1 MKKFIAPILLAMTL
15 MPSIGCK
22 EATDVE
28 INTKPQSVI
37 KSASKL
43 NTELTSSLDKSAIY
57 TSMKRVSDWQLQY
70 YNKNT
75 YQFEG
80 DKKGTYL
87 ALAEGDADPL
97 GWVYAAYHIGM
108 ARWSALAD
116 SKGDSQYLALQ
127 YQYAQH
133 HKYLL
138 GPRIYNADDY
148 AIGQLYLDLY
158 EIYKKPEML
167 VPLKVIFDTIMQS
180 PSTVNLEIVVVD
192 QVSKLTGNT
201 IKDSYNGLTSSLVPA
216 KNRWS
221 WADAIF
227 MGPPVW
233 IHLSKLTGDERYLA
247 FADKEFW
254 ETVNLLWD
262 EEDNLFYRDSR
273 FFDKREENGEKV
285 IWARGVG
292 WVAAGLARILE
303 QLPKNHIKRAEYENI
318 FVKLM
323 TRLAGAQQSD
333 GLWRPSVLAPDS
345 QPFRETSGTAL
356 IAFGY
361 AFGINNGLLDKDT
374 FQPVV
379 EKAWAA
385 LVGSVQANGKLGWVQ
400 QIGYKPES
408 VTEDDTQ
415 IFAIGAFL
423 LTGSELFKLA
433 NK

>member
-1 MKKFIAPILLAMTL
+1 MKRFITPLVLILTLVSSTSCSAETNTSENIDKESIYASMKK
-15 MPSIGCK
+15 
-22 EATDVE
+22 
-28 INTKPQSVI
+28 VI
-37 KSASKL
+37 
-43 NTELTSSLDKSAIY
+43 
-57 TSMKRVSDWQLQY
+57 DWQLLH
-70 YNKNT
+70 YNKQKREFET
-75 YQFEG
+75 DDKKAYIALGEG
-80 DKKGTYL
+80 DS
-87 ALAEGDADPL
+87 DPL
-97 GWVYAAYHIGM
+97 GWVYASFHIGM
-108 ARWSALAD
+108 DRWSKLAD
-116 SKGDSQYLALQ
+116 SKGDSQYLKLQ
-127 YQYAQH
+127 YDYAKH
-133 HKYLL
+133 YNYLL

-158 EIYKKPEML
+158 EKYKEPEML
-167 VPLKVIFDTIMQS
+167 VPLKVIFDTILQS
-180 PSTVNLEIVVVD
+180 PSTVGLEIEVID
-192 QVSKLTGNT
+192 QVSKISGQI
-201 IKDSYNGLTSSLVPA
+201 IKDSYAGLASTLVPA

-233 IHLSKLTGDERYLA
+233 IHLAKITGDDKYLE

-254 ETVNLLWD
+254 QTVNLLWD
-262 EEDNLFYRDSR
+262 EDDQLFYRDSR
-273 FFDKREENGEKV
+273 FFDRREENGQKV

-303 QLPKNHIKRAEYENI
+303 HLPEDHAKRAKYEDI

-333 GLWRPSVLAPDS
+333 GLWRPSVLAPES
-345 QPFRETSGTAL
+345 QPYRETSGTAL
-356 IAFGY
+356 MAYGY
-361 AFGINNGLLDKDT
+361 AFGINNGLLDKEK

-379 EKAWAA
+379 DKAWLA
-385 LVGSVQANGKLGWVQ
+385 LVDSIQDSGKLGWVQ

-423 LTGSELFKLA
+423 LTGSEMYKLA